1 MELLEVLKNRYS
13 CRNFLNKEV
22 EETKINYLLE
32 AVRLTPTAC
41 NKFPI
46 RIKVINTKIDI
57 EKVHIATKFNFNE
70 QVIFIFSYDET
81 ESYIRGYDN
90 KNYGELEFDCV
101 LFKRTV
107 GIKKPVYVF
116 EINGGEHLG
125 NLKREKSD
133 RRKMLICK
141 KEKVKLIFIPNSFA
155 KEYGFIINIINAS
168 KRENKHVQISLF
180 D

>member
-46 RIKVINTKIDI
+46 RIKVINTKSDI
-57 EKVHIATKFNFNE
+57 EKAHIATKFNFNE

-90 KNYGELEFDCV
+90 KNYGEVDTSLSIMQLLLAATNIGLATCFIGVFKEDILKQEFN
-101 LFKRTV
+101 LA
-107 GIKKPVYVF
+107 
-116 EINGGEHLG
+116 N
-125 NLKREKSD
+125 NLKIVG
-133 RRKMLICK
+133 LIYCGYPA
-141 KEKVKLIFIPNSFA
+141 EGHSSLHNQRPN
-155 KEYGFIINIINAS
+155 IS
-168 KRENKHVQISLF
+168 KFTI
-180 D
+180 